1 MTGGSDRR
9 PARAPRTEQAGYV
22 LALLGLAAGVSG
34 LWFWPAM
41 PASAAQPAAGPAAPS
56 AAEPP
61 PPQRWVDPAEVRL
74 AALPAWAD
82 PRWLERLQA
91 LLAAEPPFAL
101 EPEPPDLA
109 PLAAALASLSFVA
122 RVERLAATPAE
133 GLVLDLVLRK
143 PVACIDVGGEFA
155 LVDAEGVVLEGRWP
169 LPPRLGRAYLPVLGP
184 LEDPLLARARPG
196 DWLAEPEHTDA
207 LAVALSLAAEVPEE
221 ERAGLGR
228 IVIDARSARRTSPAE
243 PGVRLE
249 LEGGRLALFG
259 RSPASDEPGELAAA
273 AKWRGLVRA
282 FDWFAQDPAA
292 NDWHLVDLR
301 WDRPDLAPARP
312 LEVAQAEPGPVATRA
327 SAGPTRSVAR
337 ASGPRVR

>member
-1 MTGGSDRR
+1 MTGGTDRR

-22 LALLGLAAGVSG
+22 LALLGLAAGVAG
-34 LWFWPAM
+34 LWFWPQ
-41 PASAAQPAAGPAAPS
+41 ASGAASEPVAAPAAARAG
-56 AAEPP
+56 EPP
-61 PPQRWVDPAEVRL
+61 TPQRWVDPAEVRL

-91 LLAAEPPFAL
+91 LLAAVPPFAL

-109 PLAAALASLSFVA
+109 PLAAALTSLSFVE
-122 RVERLAATPAE
+122 RVERLAATPGE

-155 LVDAEGVVLEGRWP
+155 LVDADGVVLEGRWP
-169 LPPRLGRAYLPVLGP
+169 LPPRLGLAYLPVLGA
-184 LEDPLLARARPG
+184 LADPLLARARAG
-196 DWLAEPEHTDA
+196 DWLAEPEHADA
-207 LAVALSLAAEVPEE
+207 LDVALSLAEEVPEAQ
-221 ERAGLGR
+221 RAALGR
-228 IVIDARSARRTSPAE
+228 IVIDARTARRTSPAE

-259 RSPASDEPGELAAA
+259 RTPSADEPGELAPA

-282 FDWFAQDPAA
+282 FDWFAQDPVA
-292 NDWHLVDLR
+292 NDWLLVDLR
-301 WDRPDLAPARP
+301 WDRPDLAPVHP
-312 LEVAQAEPGPVATRA
+312 LEVAQVEPGPAASRA
-327 SAGPTRSVAR
+327 GAGSSRSVAR

>member
-1 MTGGSDRR
+1 MTGGTDRR

-22 LALLGLAAGVSG
+22 LALLGLAAGVAG
-34 LWFWPAM
+34 LWFWPQ
-41 PASAAQPAAGPAAPS
+41 ASLAAAQPAAARAA
-56 AAEPP
+56 ARTGEPP
-61 PPQRWVDPAEVRL
+61 PPQRWVDPADARL

-82 PRWLERLQA
+82 PRWLERLNA

-109 PLAAALASLSFVA
+109 PLAAALASLSFVE
-122 RVERLAATPAE
+122 RVERLDATPA

-155 LVDAEGVVLEGRWP
+155 LVDADGVVLEGRWP
-169 LPPRLGRAYLPVLGP
+169 LPPRLGRAHLPVLGP

-207 LAVALSLAAEVPEE
+207 LDVALSLAEEVPEAQ
-221 ERAGLGR
+221 RAALGR
-228 IVIDARSARRTSPAE
+228 IVIDARSARRASPEE

-259 RSPASDEPGELAAA
+259 RSPAADEPGELAAA

-292 NDWHLVDLR
+292 NDWLLVDLR

-312 LEVAQAEPGPVATRA
+312 LEVAQVEPAPFRS
-327 SAGPTRSVAR
+327 SAGSSRAGAR